1 MAREP
6 KKTTGAIPSSTPATA
21 PAEAPAADTS
31 APATV
36 VTPAVDPSTVA
47 DLAAANYAADVSAA
61 DPALITA
68 KADVVV
74 PVAVS
79 IDALLAA
86 IGDSAERAAQI
97 GVRIVG
103 PMQGRRRAGR
113 HFGPEA
119 QVIPAILFGEDELR
133 AIDGD
138 PMLTWSIVQI
148 AAPEPDEGE

>member
-6 KKTTGAIPSSTPATA
+6 KKAAGIVPPSAPEPAPVETPALN
-21 PAEAPAADTS
+21 PAS
-31 APATV
+31 
-36 VTPAVDPSTVA
+36 VA
-47 DLAAANYAADVSAA
+47 DLAAANYADDVPAA
-61 DPALITA
+61 DLAPIVA

-79 IDALLAA
+79 IDALLKA
-86 IGDSAERAAQI
+86 IGDNAERAEQI

-119 QVIPAILFGEDELR
+119 QVIPVILFGEDELR

-138 PMLTWSIVQI
+138 PMLSWSIVQI
-148 AAPEPDEGE
+148 AAPAADGEDEPGE

>member
-6 KKTTGAIPSSTPATA
+6 KKAAGAAPSPTPAPA
-21 PAEAPAADTS
+21 PVETLDAHAAALLEAS
-31 APATV
+31 R
-36 VTPAVDPSTVA
+36 
-47 DLAAANYAADVSAA
+47 ANYATDDFAVDAA
-61 DPALITA
+61 IVQA
-68 KADVVV
+68 KTDVVV

-79 IDALLAA
+79 IDALLGV
-86 IGDSAERAAQI
+86 IGDSADRAGQI

-119 QVIPAILFGEDELR
+119 QVIPAILLAEDELR

-148 AAPEPDEGE
+148 GVPEAEDEAEQGA